1 MLGGTISLQSKV
13 GVGSRFLFT
22 IPLIFDKNESNTS
35 SILVNQKNAEQ
46 ITGNETILVAEDDNI
61 NFLLLEKI
69 MQLKNYKIIRA
80 KNGQEAVAICRD
92 NKNIDLV
99 LMDIKMPILSGYEA
113 LAKIKV
119 FRPELPI
126 IAQTAYSSSEDQEK
140 MEQAGFIN
148 YITKPINK
156 EKLFEIIAE
165 TLA

>member
-1 MLGGTISLQSKV
+1 
-13 GVGSRFLFT
+13 
-22 IPLIFDKNESNTS
+22 
-35 SILVNQKNAEQ
+35 
-46 ITGNETILVAEDDNI
+46 LVAEDDNI

-80 KNGQEAVAICRD
+80 KNGQEAVSICID

-140 MEQAGFIN
+140 MEQAGFVN

-156 EKLFEIIAE
+156 EKLFQIIAK